1 MAAKVLLVEDDRAL
15 REALSDTLLLG
26 GHEFVAVDSA
36 EAALPVLA
44 REAFSLV
51 ISDVNMPG
59 MDGHQ
64 LLGLI
69 RTRYPHLPVLLMTAY
84 GAVDRAVE
92 AMRQG
97 AADYLVKPF
106 EARALLD
113 LVARHALGQLPG
125 SEEDGP
131 VALEPAS
138 RQLLE
143 LAARV
148 ARSDST
154 VLISGESGTG
164 KEVLANY
171 IHQQSPRAGKP
182 FIAINC
188 AAIPDN
194 MLEAT
199 LFGHEKGS
207 FTGAIAAQPG
217 KFELADGGT
226 ILLDEISE
234 MPLGLQAKLLRVL
247 QEREVERVGAR
258 KPINLDIRVLA
269 TTNRDL
275 AAEVAAGRF
284 REDLY
289 YRLSVFP
296 LAWRPLR
303 ERPADILP
311 LAERLLRKHSRKM
324 NLGAVALGP
333 EAAQCLVRH
342 AWPGNVRELDNAIQR
357 ALILQQGGLIQPADL
372 CLTAPIGMPLEA
384 PVPMPAM
391 PPATPPSVEIPSPA
405 AGQDASGALGD
416 DLRRREFQVIID
428 TLRTERG
435 RRKEAA
441 ERLGISPRTL
451 PLQARP
457 DARRGDGRG
466 GLSLRHLRARHVPQA
481 RLVRA
486 LCVRRRSSP
495 RAVRACAPAD
505 NRSRDGPCSG
515 RGHWRRTPMP
525 GLGGDLAPLLLTPLQ
540 SAGRRQKSR
549 GCWRKSHESGCR
561 VQSSDAGNAFHAN
574 GSHGQGQTGSGAGRS
589 GGAELFGNALPG
601 RGQGERDPAG
611 LHRDGQRLRGRPER
625 RRPDR
630 RDDRQPEGQRVVP
643 GHDPGAQ
650 QTGPGLPRHHAD
662 AGLSGAR
669 ITSSWPMH

>member
-1 MAAKVLLVEDDRAL
+1 MTAKVLLVEDDRAL
-15 REALSDTLLLG
+15 REALGDTLSLG
-26 GHEFVAVDSA
+26 GHAFRAVESA
-36 EAALPVLA
+36 EEALAVLA
-44 REAFSLV
+44 QEPFGLV
-51 ISDVNMPG
+51 VSDVNMPG

-64 LLGLI
+64 LLALI
-69 RTRYPHLPVLLMTAY
+69 RNRYPQLPVLLMTAF
-84 GAVDRAVE
+84 GAVERAVE

-106 EARALLD
+106 EPKTLLE
-113 LVARHALGQLPG
+113 LVARHALGRLG
-125 SEEDGP
+125 ASESEGP
-131 VALEPAS
+131 VAVEPAS
-138 RQLLE
+138 QHLLQ

-164 KEVLANY
+164 KEVLARY

-199 LFGHEKGS
+199 LFGHEKGA

-258 KPINLDIRVLA
+258 RPITLDIRVLA

-275 AAEVAAGRF
+275 AGEVAAGRF

-296 LAWRPLR
+296 LAWRALR

-311 LAERLLRKHSRKM
+311 LAERLLAKHVKKM
-324 NLGAVALGP
+324 NQGP
-333 EAAQCLVRH
+333 VSLSAEARACLVSH

-357 ALILQQGGLIQPADL
+357 ALILQQGGVIQPEDL
-372 CLTAPIGMPLEA
+372 CLTAPIGLAPLA
-384 PVPMPAM
+384 AVPTVAPMPVAAVAM
-391 PPATPPSVEIPSPA
+391 PPLVEAPA
-405 AGQDASGALGD
+405 AEVAGPLGE
-416 DLRRREFQVIID
+416 DLRRREFQMIID
-428 TLRTERG
+428 TLRSERG

-451 PLQARP
+451 RYK
-457 DARRGDGRG
+457 
-466 GLSLRHLRARHVPQA
+466 
-481 RLVRA
+481 
-486 LCVRRRSSP
+486 
-495 RAVRACAPAD
+495 
-505 NRSRDGPCSG
+505 
-515 RGHWRRTPMP
+515 
-525 GLGGDLAPLLLTPLQ
+525 LAQ
-540 SAGRRQKSR
+540 MR
-549 GCWRKSHESGCR
+549 
-561 VQSSDAGNAFHAN
+561 DAGMDVEAY
-574 GSHGQGQTGSGAGRS
+574 
-589 GGAELFGNALPG
+589 LFA
-601 RGQGERDPAG
+601 
-611 LHRDGQRLRGRPER
+611 
-625 RRPDR
+625 
-630 RDDRQPEGQRVVP
+630 
-643 GHDPGAQ
+643 
-650 QTGPGLPRHHAD
+650 
-662 AGLSGAR
+662 S
-669 ITSSWPMH
+669 